1 MSQRRPGTPIV
12 TFDTPMSYIIVD
24 AYYKNIRTGEQTLT
38 PGATFNGY
46 MGSPVGTNIIISFS
60 SNGLTV
66 TALISNSQVQSD
78 IYFNIK
84 GYGRRQ

>member
-1 MSQRRPGTPIV
+1 MSQRRPGQPIV
-12 TFDTPMSYIIVD
+12 TFDTPMSYITVD
-24 AYYKNIRTGEQTLT
+24 AYYDNIRTGEQTLT
-38 PGATFNGY
+38 PGAKFNGY

-66 TALISNSQVQSD
+66 TALISNSQVQRD
-78 IYFNIK
+78 IYFDIK